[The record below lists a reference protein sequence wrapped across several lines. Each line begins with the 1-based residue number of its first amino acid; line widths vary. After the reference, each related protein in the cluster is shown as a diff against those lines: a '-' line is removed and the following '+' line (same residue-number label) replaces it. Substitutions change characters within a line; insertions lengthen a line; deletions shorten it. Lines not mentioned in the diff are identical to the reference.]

1 MTCRRKSAKRRR
13 LLKNR
18 MPYTQLDHFIAK
30 MRFRAAYPHLKAGS
44 RVCDLGCGLEMAFL
58 DFAEDKVAHG
68 VGVDDQVESG
78 THGRW
83 QRVHADLRARLP
95 FEDAQFDHVMM
106 LAVFEHLTNPE
117 AVLREANRILAP
129 GGSLIMT
136 WPAALV
142 DPILNVMHGFHLI
155 SDEMESDEH
164 QKRLPVSE
172 VRKMLEGVGFNDL
185 THRTFEMGLNNLM
198 VAKKG

>member
-1 MTCRRKSAKRRR
+1 MA
-13 LLKNR
+13 
-18 MPYTQLDHFIAK
+18 YTQLDHFIAK
-30 MRFRAAYPHLKAGS
+30 MRFRAAYPYLKPGS
-44 RVCDLGCGLEMAFL
+44 RVCDLGCGLEMAFF
-58 DFAEDKVAHG
+58 DFAEDKIAHG
-68 VGVDDQVESG
+68 VGVDDQVETG
-78 THGRW
+78 THGCW

-106 LAVFEHLTNPE
+106 LAVFEHLTQPE
-117 AVLREANRILAP
+117 AVLREAFRILSP

-172 VRKMLEGVGFNDL
+172 VRKMLKRVGFREL
-185 THRTFEMGLNNLM
+185 RHRSFELGLNNLM
-198 VAKKG
+198 VAVKS